1 MQIKKAS
8 KEDFAALEELIAC
21 IFPSVQLVQSER
33 DVYFIA
39 VQDGSAQDAKAQEKA
54 QHVKAQEPKAQD
66 VRAHGLQAR
75 DAGVQAGRET
85 LMGFSHV
92 RLPKD
97 PSQGR
102 FILQGL
108 GVKNEFRLQGVGSA
122 LLAHCLSFC
131 MQQGALEVQLC
142 VKPLNPALSLY
153 CRFGFFPKKQ
163 QKEDSMVLVRKMQT

>member
-54 QHVKAQEPKAQD
+54 QD
-66 VRAHGLQAR
+66 VRAQGLQAR

-163 QKEDSMVLVRKMQT
+163 QKEDTMVLVRKMQT